1 MNYDTYMYRNSMRQH
16 PLYMDKKSTQ
26 TLREGLIE
34 YYACNPHVT
43 NPETQPTHFGK
54 ILRAH
59 DVGHV
64 IYGCDTG
71 MHDELKIL
79 PLFWWTS
86 ECTFQT
92 YLKMKNSPAVD
103 VMYDDMIREKGAFW
117 LYGAVLSVLPSVLI
131 DLIPIWI
138 RTRNRQKRL
147 PFLDFEPLLDR
158 SLLDIRQEFDLISL
172 HP

>member
-1 MNYDTYMYRNSMRQH
+1 MKKKPSYMEKN
-16 PLYMDKKSTQ
+16 STQ
-26 TLREGLIE
+26 TLQEGLDE
-34 YYACNPHVT
+34 YYQFNPHVT
-43 NPETQPTHFGK
+43 DPATQPSDFGR

-64 IYGCDTG
+64 IYSCDTG

-103 VMYDDMIREKGAFW
+103 VMYEDMIQEKGSLW
-117 LYGAVLSVLPSVLI
+117 LYGTILKVLPGVLVE
-131 DLIPIWI
+131 LIPIWFK
-138 RTRNRQKRL
+138 TRNRRKLL
-147 PFLDFEPLLDR
+147 PFLEFEPLLHR
-158 SLLDIRQEFDLISL
+158 SLLDIREEFELLPLIR
-172 HP
+172 

>member
-1 MNYDTYMYRNSMRQH
+1 MKQRPRYIDRI
-16 PLYMDKKSTQ
+16 STQ
-26 TLREGLIE
+26 TLREGLAE
-34 YYACNPHVT
+34 YYVLNPHIT
-43 NPETQPTHFGK
+43 DPTTQPSDFAR

-71 MHDELKIL
+71 MFDELKIL

-103 VMYDDMIREKGAFW
+103 VMYEDMIKEKGTLW
-117 LYGAVLSVLPSVLI
+117 LYRSILKVLPGVILE
-131 DLIPIWI
+131 LVPIWF
-138 RTRNRQKRL
+138 RTRNRQKLL
-147 PFLDFEPLLDR
+147 PFLDFEPLMER
-158 SLLDIRQEFDLISL
+158 SLLDIRQEYNLMPL
-172 HP
+172 MK

>member
-1 MNYDTYMYRNSMRQH
+1 MQRRPRYI
-16 PLYMDKKSTQ
+16 DKNSTQ
-26 TLREGLIE
+26 TLREGLAE
-34 YYACNPHVT
+34 YYALNPHIT
-43 NPETQPTHFGK
+43 DPATQPSDFAK

-71 MHDELKIL
+71 MFDELKIL

-103 VMYDDMIREKGAFW
+103 VMYEDMIKKKGTLR
-117 LYGAVLSVLPSVLI
+117 LYGSILKVLPGVVLE
-131 DLIPIWI
+131 LIPIWFK
-138 RTRNRQKRL
+138 TRNRQKLL
-147 PFLDFEPLLDR
+147 PFLNFEPLMER
-158 SLLDIRQEFDLISL
+158 SLLNIRQEYDLL
-172 HP
+172 PFFK